1 MKSKLALLLGLALVG
16 AKAMACYTVY
26 DSRDR
31 VLYNGIDAPVDMRL
45 QLHDALRSRGYPAGS
60 RMEFDLSSA
69 CPRVALGALAR
80 PTGSD
85 VPLNHLVME
94 RPATRATVAR
104 SEPPAP
110 LFTNRETAETSHLPH
125 VQVAGDI
132 VMVPPQAA
140 DRAIK
145 PTVTVLPAPTF
156 VAAAPAAPDTKALG
170 AGPAGYSG
178 ARAAAVVPQGRRQ
191 VVITELRDPPVTI
204 VNNGGSVTVTPR

>member
-1 MKSKLALLLGLALVG
+1 MKSKYALVLGLALAG
-16 AKAMACYTVY
+16 ANAMACYTVY

-31 VLYNGIDAPVDMRL
+31 VLYNGVDAPVDMRM
-45 QLHDALRSRGYPAGS
+45 QLHAALAARGYPAGS
-60 RMEFDLSSA
+60 RMVFEETQGCA
-69 CPRVALGALAR
+69 NVALGSLAR

-85 VPLNHLVME
+85 VPPNHLVLE
-94 RPATRATVAR
+94 RSARSVAAR

-110 LFTNRETAETSHLPH
+110 LLTSRATAEASHLPH

-145 PTVTVLPAPTF
+145 PTVTVLPAQSF
-156 VAAAPAAPDTKALG
+156 VATSAPAVSTPDTRALG
-170 AGPAGYSG
+170 AGPA
-178 ARAAAVVPQGRRQ
+178 VVAPRGRKQ

-204 VNNGGSVTVTPR
+204 VNNGGSVTVTPAY

>member
-1 MKSKLALLLGLALVG
+1 MKSKLALLLGLALIG

-31 VLYNGIDAPVDMRL
+31 VLYSGADAPVDMRL
-45 QLHDALRSRGYPAGS
+45 QLHEGLRARGYPAGA
-60 RMEFDLSSA
+60 RLEFDETST
-69 CPRVALGALAR
+69 CQRVTLGALAR

-85 VPLNHLVME
+85 VPPNHMAME
-94 RPATRATVAR
+94 RSATRTVAR
-104 SEPPAP
+104 SGPPAP
-110 LFTNRETAETSHLPH
+110 LFTSRETAEASRLPH

-156 VAAAPAAPDTKALG
+156 VAAAPAAPDTTSLG
-170 AGPAGYSG
+170 AGPATYG
-178 ARAAAVVPQGRRQ
+178 AAAPRGRRQ

-204 VNNGGSVTVTPR
+204 VNNGGSVTVTPSR